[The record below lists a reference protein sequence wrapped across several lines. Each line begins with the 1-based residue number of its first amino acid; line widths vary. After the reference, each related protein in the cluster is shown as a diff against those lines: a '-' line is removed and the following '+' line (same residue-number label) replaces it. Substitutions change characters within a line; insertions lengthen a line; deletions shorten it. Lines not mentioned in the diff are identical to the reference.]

1 MRFGFLFFAFL
12 LFFATH
18 AFVPS
23 QSLAQNASDVG
34 NASDAGNS
42 LIAQNSPRVGLMFG
56 RMYSSTEYFMFGGP
70 AQVED
75 ELAGVMGIS
84 VEQPLTTMLSLCLQA
99 QLTSYGSGALFFS
112 HQESGT
118 ANYYMAFINQRWMV
132 ELPLLLK
139 ASFTAG
145 RLRPSIGAGPMLAVA
160 TPPERISINRS
171 GTDGWTWVDYD
182 LPGYH
187 AGFALSIGTEF
198 AVSDNVA
205 LSLDGVMTQLF
216 ESPLEIPELRQSNTP
231 RFQVRFGIVFPT
243 TAEEWK

>member
-1 MRFGFLFFAFL
+1 MRFGFLLFVFL
-12 LFFATH
+12 GFITVH
-18 AFVPS
+18 SVVPET
-23 QSLAQNASDVG
+23 SLAQNAT
-34 NASDAGNS
+34 
-42 LIAQNSPRVGLMFG
+42 IAEKTVYARNSPRVGLMFG
-56 RMYSSTEYFMFGGP
+56 RMYSSTEYFMFDGP

-75 ELAGVMGIS
+75 ELAGVVGIS

-112 HQESGT
+112 HQESGAAT
-118 ANYYMAFINQRWMV
+118 YYMAFMNQRWMV

-139 ASFTAG
+139 ASFTSG
-145 RLRPSIGAGPMLAVA
+145 RLRPSIGLGPMLAVA

-187 AGFALSIGTEF
+187 AGFALAVGTEL
-198 AVSDNVA
+198 AVSDNIA

-216 ESPLEIPELRQSNTP
+216 ESPLEIPEIRQSNTP